1 MTRLP
6 RLSGMALGIAM
17 TLLSGSAL
25 AQAETIGHVKTVKGE
40 AWVTTAG
47 QRVKAQPGTPVAL
60 GSQLKT
66 AADASLGVTFKDNT
80 RMAFGPDTE
89 MVVDEYTYAPAKGQ
103 LKLGTRMTQG
113 TLNYVSGQIAKLKPD
128 AVNVKT
134 PAGIIG
140 LRGTQ
145 FVLLVEEP
153 R

>member
-1 MTRLP
+1 MTRFS
-6 RLSGMALGIAM
+6 RLSRLFVGVVVAV
-17 TLLSGSAL
+17 LSGSVL
-25 AQAETIGHVKTVKGE
+25 AQAEAVGHVKTVKGE

-47 QRVKAQPGTPVAL
+47 QRVKAQPGTPVAI

-80 RMAFGPDTE
+80 RIAFGPDTE
-89 MVVDEYTYAPAKGQ
+89 LVVDEYLYAPAKGQ

-113 TLNYVSGQIAKLKPD
+113 TLNYVSGQIARLKPD
-128 AVNVKT
+128 AVSVKT

-145 FVLLVEEP
+145 FVLLVEAP